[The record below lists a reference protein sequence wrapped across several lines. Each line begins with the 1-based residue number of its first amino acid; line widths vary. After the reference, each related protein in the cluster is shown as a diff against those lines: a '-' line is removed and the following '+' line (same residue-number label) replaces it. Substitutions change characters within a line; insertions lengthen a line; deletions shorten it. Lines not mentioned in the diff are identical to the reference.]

1 MNIQYLSNHLKN
13 LVQRHAGEAS
23 KSVATQI
30 RDEILKNT
38 SKATG
43 FKGDPYREQLSPV
56 TIKLKK
62 EKGTY
67 VSRRSTLRDTD
78 RSIEKLKVGNPV
90 RGKSVI
96 DFRTTGKGALYYA
109 HHYGVKPPSTFDPF
123 IPSLKEG
130 AYGAT
135 GAPRSII
142 PLHDESIPYW
152 IHEFAAQII
161 LRESKGLPKIT
172 LSRKYNLD
180 QAPF

>member
-1 MNIQYLSNHLKN
+1 MNIQDISKHLKN
-13 LVQRHAGEAS
+13 LVQKRAGEAS
-23 KSVATQI
+23 KIVATNI
-30 RDEILKNT
+30 RDEIIRNT
-38 SKATG
+38 SASKG
-43 FKGDPYREQLSPV
+43 FKDDPYRKQLSPV

-62 EKGTY
+62 ERGTY

-90 RGKSVI
+90 RGKAVI
-96 DFRTTGKGALYYA
+96 DFRTTGKGELFFA
-109 HHYGVKPPSTFDPF
+109 HHHGTKPPSTFDPF

-130 AYGAT
+130 AYGAK

-142 PLHDESIPYW
+142 PLHDDSIPFR
-152 IHEFAAQII
+152 IHEIAAQVL

-172 LSRKYNLD
+172 VSSKYNLD

>member
-1 MNIQYLSNHLKN
+1 MNIQNLSNHLKT
-13 LVQRHAGEAS
+13 LVQRHAGQAS

-30 RDEILKNT
+30 RDEILRNT
-38 SKATG
+38 SASKG
-43 FKGDPYREQLSPV
+43 FKGDPYRKELAPV

-62 EKGTY
+62 ERGTY
-67 VSRRSTLRDTD
+67 VSRRSTLRDVD

-96 DFRTTGKGALYYA
+96 DFRTTGKGELFYA
-109 HHYGVKPPSTFDPF
+109 HHHGTKPPSAFDPF

-130 AYGAT
+130 AYGAK
-135 GAPRSII
+135 GAQRSII
-142 PLHDESIPYW
+142 PLHDESIPHW
-152 IHEFAAQII
+152 IHEFAAQIL